1 MLTTDT
7 SITSSF
13 IRQGIIPCA
22 PYRPSY
28 GFSIRVLEL
37 YRTTRMRSPRL
48 AIQPFVK
55 ALADLQGVPFHGYRS
70 KQFTICFDLYLAI
83 RLGVEQ
89 RVQVELGRDAPD
101 WRLRHICPACTY
113 KLTNEQ
119 KLRFSML
126 YTGDGNDSLKRD
138 YCKEHSVDPI
148 DEDGDVVPVLGPSS
162 AQTDT
167 RAVGQGIYLSREA
180 VDKWAKEAL
189 EMMPDEEVEDS
200 EDNPCAQRW
209 KNMID
214 ELTSKVWGVFDE
226 TGIFLTLCRHGFVL
240 MVADM
245 VRSGELAKYP
255 LAVVD
260 SMLDTFGS
268 DLAFGY
274 DIGCKFGSTV
284 NTSPLGNKAR
294 ALSHHCLVGAFHGH
308 AHNRLCQLSN
318 LATYKEGL
326 GLEDLEGCE
335 RFFSKS
341 NGLASSVRHASVFH
355 RKQTI
360 TEYCK
365 HLDTF
370 ETYQSLSTFLV
381 NNYKQAVLI
390 LNSKP
395 VLVRAMAG
403 LGIDD
408 EVVFEEWLE
417 EEREYLRGLSKEP
430 PAETL
435 EMEYYQKLVNL
446 AASQ

>member
-1 MLTTDT
+1 
-7 SITSSF
+7 
-13 IRQGIIPCA
+13 
-22 PYRPSY
+22 
-28 GFSIRVLEL
+28 
-37 YRTTRMRSPRL
+37 
-48 AIQPFVK
+48 
-55 ALADLQGVPFHGYRS
+55 
-70 KQFTICFDLYLAI
+70 
-83 RLGVEQ
+83 
-89 RVQVELGRDAPD
+89 
-101 WRLRHICPACTY
+101 
-113 KLTNEQ
+113 
-119 KLRFSML
+119 ML

-138 YCKEHSVDPI
+138 YCKEHSVDPSGG
-148 DEDGDVVPVLGPSS
+148 GDTGGAPVLGPSS

-167 RAVGQGIYLSREA
+167 RDAGQGIYMSRE
-180 VDKWAKEAL
+180 VVNKWAKEAL
-189 EMMPDEEVEDS
+189 AMMPDDGIDDS
-200 EDNPCAQRW
+200 EDNPCAQHW

-226 TGIFLTLCRHGFVL
+226 TGIFLTLCHHGFVL

-255 LAVVD
+255 LTVVN
-260 SMLDTFGS
+260 SMLDTFGA

-284 NTSPLGNKAR
+284 NASPLGTKAR

-308 AHNRLCQLSN
+308 AHNRLCQLSH
-318 LATYKEGL
+318 LATYTKGL

-355 RKQTI
+355 QKRAI

-370 ETYQSLSTFLV
+370 KTYQTLSTFLV
-381 NNYKQAVLI
+381 NNYKQAVSI
-390 LNSKP
+390 LDSKP
-395 VLVRAMAG
+395 ILECSMVG
-403 LGIDD
+403 LGIGG
-408 EVVFEEWLE
+408 EAVFEEWLE
-417 EEREYLRGLSKEP
+417 DERDYLRNLSTEP